1 MTHFDNPFVLA
12 ALLLLPLVPFVLR
25 FARRRT
31 RVSFSS
37 IALAAPVPRTLRLRL
52 RWLPDFFRLAA
63 LALLIFAAARPQ
75 LVSGKTKTSTEGIAI
90 QIVLDRSGSMREPI
104 STDGDQLTKMTV
116 VKKALANF
124 VLGDDKTLR
133 GRTGDMI
140 GLITFA
146 RYADTLSPLAR
157 VHQPIVDAANQVQPA
172 EVRAEDGTAIG
183 DALALAAARL
193 KRAEEEV
200 ARSAPKDGSKPEF
213 QIKSKVIIL
222 LTDGQNNAG
231 EASPYDA
238 AKLAKDWGIRL
249 YTIGVGTGERLVQT
263 IFGTQRM
270 PGGDV
275 DERMLKEIAGETGG
289 RYYAAESP
297 ASLAQACTDIDSL
310 EKSKIDSTQYS
321 HRTELFGPYA
331 AAATVFLALELLMG
345 TTVFR
350 RIA

>member
-1 MTHFDNPFVLA
+1 
-12 ALLLLPLVPFVLR
+12 
-25 FARRRT
+25 
-31 RVSFSS
+31 
-37 IALAAPVPRTLRLRL
+37 
-52 RWLPDFFRLAA
+52 
-63 LALLIFAAARPQ
+63 
-75 LVSGKTKTSTEGIAI
+75 
-90 QIVLDRSGSMREPI
+90 MREPI
-104 STDGDQLTKMTV
+104 SGDGDQLTKMSV

-146 RYADTLSPLAR
+146 RYADTISPLAR
-157 VHQPIVDAANQVQPA
+157 VHQPLVDAATQVQPA

-231 EASPYDA
+231 EESPYDA

-249 YTIGVGTGERLVQT
+249 YTIGVGGGDRVVNVQT
-263 IFGTQRM
+263 IFGMQRM
-270 PGGDV
+270 AAGSDV
-275 DERMLKEIAGETGG
+275 DERMLREIAGETGG
-289 RYYAAESP
+289 KYYAAESP

-310 EKSKIDSTQYS
+310 EKSKIDSTQYTQ
-321 HRTELFGPYA
+321 RTELFGTYA
-331 AAATVFLALELLMG
+331 AIAVALLALEVLFG
-345 TTVFR
+345 ATVFR
-350 RIA
+350 RVA